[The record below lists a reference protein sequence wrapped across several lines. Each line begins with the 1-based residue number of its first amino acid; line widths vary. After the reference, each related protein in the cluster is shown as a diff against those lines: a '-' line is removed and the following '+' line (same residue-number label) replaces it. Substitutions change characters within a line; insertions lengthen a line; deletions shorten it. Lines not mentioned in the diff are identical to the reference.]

1 MTEWVIMEVYMFMC
15 MYRWMHRWL
24 RTMLEEAGP
33 QGVIAVDYTS
43 AKLIQHLEQAIEIG
57 LAVIL
62 RVRIG
67 DDSVM

>member
-1 MTEWVIMEVYMFMC
+1 
-15 MYRWMHRWL
+15 
-24 RTMLEEAGP
+24 MLEEAGP
-33 QGVIAVDYTS
+33 QGAITVDYTS